1 MTFMAGNEATSIIKY
16 RRPSRVNI
24 GMLIFAVILIEL
36 IVSITG
42 YFNTK
47 HISPYEVRTGSL
59 YTNSRYTGIALR
71 EEELVTAQDSG
82 YVNYFVREGQHVAV
96 GDLVYTVD
104 ETGRLS
110 DAAAQLTESNSM
122 SDSDLS
128 HIRTDISGFS
138 STFSDTYFAE
148 VYSFKNNLNS
158 HAVELSNLDVLNS
171 ISDISDINSSLVHY
185 RYSDKS
191 GVVTYTY
198 DGLED
203 KTLTDI
209 TAEDFD
215 QSNYTYTKMIA
226 NDLVSS
232 GDTIYRVC
240 TDEDWMIVIQVDDET
255 AALLMEME
263 YVEVKFSRNQYTS
276 WAAVS
281 EHIDADGNHYIG
293 LSFSNSMIT
302 FSMDRFI
309 SLELILDDHSGL
321 KIPNSSIANK
331 DFYIVPRDF
340 ITIGEDGRQGVLR
353 KTVDDEG
360 NDLVEFLDTSVY
372 SETETEY
379 YLDNLELRAGDVLV
393 KDGSEET
400 YTIRLTG
407 SLEGVYNI
415 NKGYAE
421 FKEISIL
428 YSNEDYSIV
437 KPNTTYGLSEYDFIV
452 LDAQT
457 VTDGEMLYD

>member
-1 MTFMAGNEATSIIKY
+1 MAEEATNIIKY
-16 RRPSRVNI
+16 RRPSRINL
-24 GMLIFAVILIEL
+24 GLLIFVVILVEL
-36 IVSITG
+36 IISITG

-59 YTNSRYTGIALR
+59 YTNSLYTGIALR
-71 EEELVTAQDSG
+71 QESLVTAQDSG

-110 DAAAQLTESNSM
+110 DAAAQLTETNSM
-122 SDSDLS
+122 TDSDLS
-128 HIRTDISGFS
+128 RIRTDISGFS
-138 STFSDTYFAE
+138 SGFDNTYFSE

-158 HAVELSNLDVLNS
+158 KAVELSNLDVLNS

-198 DGLED
+198 DGFEE
-203 KTLTDI
+203 KTIDDI
-209 TAEDFD
+209 TAADFD
-215 QSNYTYTKMIA
+215 QADYSYTRMIA
-226 NDLVSS
+226 NDLVGS
-232 GDTIYRVC
+232 GDTIYRIC
-240 TDEDWMIVIQVDDET
+240 TDEDWMIVIQVDQET
-255 AALLMEME
+255 AELLMEME
-263 YVEVKFSRNQYTS
+263 YIEVKFSRNQYTS
-276 WAAVS
+276 WASVS
-281 EHIDADGNHYIG
+281 EHVDEEGNYYIG

-302 FSMDRFI
+302 FSMDRYVSI
-309 SLELILDDHSGL
+309 ELILDDHSGL
-321 KIPNSSIANK
+321 KIPNSAIANK
-331 DFYIVPRDF
+331 DFYIVPREF
-340 ITIGEDGRQGVLR
+340 ITLGEDGRQGVLR

-360 NDLVEFLDTSVY
+360 QDIVEFIDTSVY

-379 YLDNLELRAGDVLV
+379 YLDNLELRQGDVLV

-421 FKEISIL
+421 FREISIL

-437 KPNTTYGLSEYDFIV
+437 RPNTTYGLSEYDFIV